1 MRILQI
7 GKYYPP
13 AKGGME
19 TVLAAITA
27 GLLARGD
34 AVDVLVASEGRA
46 TTRVAL
52 APASGAG
59 GDPVRC
65 GELVR
70 CGVAATLASQPLMP
84 GLAAEL
90 RRLLR
95 RRPDVVTL
103 HWPNPLAAAALLLL
117 GRELGGSRLTV
128 WYHADITRQRLGG
141 ILLRPLV
148 RRLLERCDGVAV
160 STASLREQSPLLA
173 PHAPRTAVIP
183 FGIDPVPWRASSHPG
198 RGPLLFVG
206 RLVYYKGVEVLLDAV
221 ARLPGAELDIVGDGP
236 LRAALSRRA
245 ARPDLAGRVRL
256 RGALDDAALRP
267 LMGGA
272 AALVLPS
279 LMRAETFGLVQLE
292 AMAAGLPVV
301 ATRLPTGVAEVTVH
315 GETGWLVAPGDPA
328 ALASALAEL
337 LADPAEAARRGE
349 AGRRRVDALYHR
361 DRMVASLAAWYAQL
375 AADPGGGRDGL

>member
-19 TVLAAITA
+19 TVLAAITE

-34 AVDVLVASEGRA
+34 AVDVLVAGPTRT
-46 TTRVAL
+46 TTRAAL
-52 APASGAG
+52 PAAAG
-59 GDPVRC
+59 PG

-70 CGVAATLASQPLMP
+70 CGVVATPASQPLMP
-84 GLAAEL
+84 DLLPEL

-103 HWPNPLAAAALLLL
+103 HWPNPLAAAALLASAR
-117 GRELGGSRLTV
+117 GPGAGRLTV
-128 WYHADITRQRLGG
+128 WYHADITRQRLGAA
-141 ILLRPLV
+141 LLRPLV
-148 RRLLERCDGVAV
+148 RRLLARCDGVAV
-160 STASLREQSPLLA
+160 SSASLRDQSPLLA
-173 PHAPRTAVIP
+173 PHAARTAVIP
-183 FGIDPVPWRASSHPG
+183 FGIDPGPWPAAAHPG

-206 RLVYYKGVEVLLDAV
+206 RLVYYKGVEVLLEAV

-236 LRAALSRRA
+236 LRAALAARA

-256 RGALDDAALRP
+256 RGELDDAGLQAAIAD
-267 LMGGA
+267 A

-279 LMRAETFGLVQLE
+279 LLRAETFGLVQLE

-328 ALASALAEL
+328 ALAAALAEL
-337 LADPAEAARRGE
+337 LGDPGEAARRGR
-349 AGRRRVDALYHR
+349 AGRRRFEDRFHR
-361 DRMVASLAAWYAQL
+361 DRMVAALGDWYARLAAPSTG
-375 AADPGGGRDGL
+375 DRGGL